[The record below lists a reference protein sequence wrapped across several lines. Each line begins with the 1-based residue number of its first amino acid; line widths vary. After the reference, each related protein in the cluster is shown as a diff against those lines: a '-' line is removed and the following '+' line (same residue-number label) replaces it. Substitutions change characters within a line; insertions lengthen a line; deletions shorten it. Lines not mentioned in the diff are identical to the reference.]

1 MINVTESPKG
11 YLARLRIGKGA
22 RLRVYIQARQKSD
35 AEQRALRLQGLST
48 ALARAGVLAE
58 KTRLI
63 LASAAEQRTERAFAA
78 IEKRA
83 LEVAN
88 EVAQA
93 PTAERPLTF
102 AEFAQQWTSGQL
114 AERFPRTIV
123 PEVCDEYQRG
133 SRQRLAML
141 GKVIGTVP
149 IAEITKDQCNAA
161 LQSLPKT
168 LRGVSLGNYCIAL
181 RRLMQLAADCGYRES
196 TPLPRGWG
204 RVTNDAREQAFLY
217 PTEDA
222 KLMACASIEI
232 GRRVLWGFF
241 AREGLRKGEAFGLLW
256 TELDLET
263 GVIRSDFNKTSR
275 GRRWVMEPGTTRALK
290 WWKAHSKGTTGRV
303 FLPMNQYTAS
313 QIFRSD
319 LVTAGIDRPELFEH
333 NDRRAKIHVHDLRGT
348 FVTLSIAAGRS
359 ERWIMQRTGHATSAM
374 ISRYDRDVGLA
385 TELGFTKGLL
395 PLDVALGLPV
405 GPGGVGQRVGRAGES
420 QPNSAD
426 SHDVVEVVRADL
438 TAHEALKSSGKRTR
452 RDPRKHGGPPLEGG
466 MGQTTGSEDGP
477 RTEADDMS
485 DSVVEERLSKA
496 LERASEAGQWDVVAV
511 LALELKE
518 RRVASLKLRQRP
530 LERLQ

>member
-35 AEQRALRLQGLST
+35 AEQRALRMQALST
-48 ALARAGVLAE
+48 ALVRVGKLNEARVVLE
-58 KTRLI
+58 E
-63 LASAAEQRTERAFAA
+63 AAKQRTERAFAA
-78 IEKRA
+78 IEARA
-83 LEVAN
+83 VQLASEVK
-88 EVAQA
+88 QA
-93 PTAERPLTF
+93 PTAERPMTF
-102 AEFAQQWTSGQL
+102 AEFAQQWTSGEL
-114 AERFPRTIV
+114 GERFPRTIV
-123 PEVCDEYQRG
+123 PENCAEYQRN

-141 GKVIGTVP
+141 GKVLATVP
-149 IAEITKDQCNAA
+149 IAEITKEQCNAA
-161 LQSLPKT
+161 LQSLPKE

-196 TPLPRGWG
+196 SPLPRGWG
-204 RVTNDAREQAFLY
+204 RVDHERREMAFLY

-222 KLMACASIEI
+222 KLCGCAAIDI
-232 GRRVLWGFF
+232 ARRVLWGFL
-241 AREGLRKGEAFGLLW
+241 AREGLRKGEAFGLSW

-290 WWKAHSKGTTGRV
+290 WWKAHSKGSIGKV
-303 FLPMNQYTAS
+303 FLPMNSYTAS

-333 NDRRAKIHVHDLRGT
+333 NARRHKIHVHDLRGT

-385 TELGFTKGLL
+385 TELGFTKGLS
-395 PLDVALGLPV
+395 PLDVALGLPG
-405 GPGGVGQRVGRAGES
+405 GPGGVGQKVGQRDES

-426 SHDVVEVVRADL
+426 SKDIVEVVRADL
-438 TAHEALKSSGKRTR
+438 AGHDGLKTSGKRTR
-452 RDPRKHGGPPLEGG
+452 RDLGKHGGPTLEGG

-477 RTEADDMS
+477 RTEVDDMS

-496 LERASEAGQWDVVAV
+496 IERASEAGQWDVVTV
-511 LALELKE
+511 LTMELRE
-518 RRVASLKLRQRP
+518 RRVSALKLRPRP
-530 LERLQ
+530 QEHMQ